1 MIPVFICV
9 AFSVFLLVDFK
20 KYFIIFIALAT
31 WLQQFVFL
39 STSYS
44 IFEFLSLFSAI
55 VFFFQRDFRK
65 DFPLKESFLFF
76 TFSLIV
82 TTYFAWLRNFL
93 LLGITFTTLLFNVY
107 IFWCVINSNLRKYL
121 NLFIKWSC
129 IFGCIIVGYA
139 LFETVT
145 TSNPFIEYI
154 NSSHAYLNDFL
165 ITEVR
170 FGIKRS
176 QSIFSMHTTNGAI
189 SLALFCLLLYL
200 KRQTNFFKSNKLIN
214 VLIVLL
220 LITVFLTG
228 ARSAMIGCVICCLM
242 FYEKKLLQFKYVLLL
257 LVAGCI
263 LIGSLHEYIQEVLDS
278 IFDTEKVSGSNTDMR
293 SIQFE
298 IAYLFLAQSFWFG
311 HGLSY
316 TWLYVKIFYDELL
329 GAESLWIPVMID
341 QGFIGIMAYAF
352 FFICCIVYSIKK
364 KALCISFFVLG
375 FLVYNSMSSLPGF
388 QITYILIYIMTMI
401 ELKQLYPISKT

>member
-1 MIPVFICV
+1 M
-9 AFSVFLLVDFK
+9 
-20 KYFIIFIALAT
+20 
-31 WLQQFVFL
+31 
-39 STSYS
+39 
-44 IFEFLSLFSAI
+44 
-55 VFFFQRDFRK
+55 
-65 DFPLKESFLFF
+65 
-76 TFSLIV
+76 
-82 TTYFAWLRNFL
+82 
-93 LLGITFTTLLFNVY
+93 
-107 IFWCVINSNLRKYL
+107 
-121 NLFIKWSC
+121 
-129 IFGCIIVGYA
+129 
-139 LFETVT
+139 
-145 TSNPFIEYI
+145 

-189 SLALFCLLLYL
+189 SLVLFCLLLYL
-200 KRQTNFFKSNKLIN
+200 KRQTNFFNGNKLIN

-341 QGFIGIMAYAF
+341 QGFVGIMAYAF
-352 FFICCIVYSIKK
+352 FFICCILYSIKK
-364 KALCISFFVLG
+364 KVFSISFFVLG

-388 QITYILIYIMTMI
+388 QITYILIYIIVMI
-401 ELKQLYPISKT
+401 ELKQLYPIKT

>member
-1 MIPVFICV
+1 MIPIIICV

-107 IFWCVINSNLRKYL
+107 IFWCVINSDLRKYL

-145 TSNPFIEYI
+145 ASNPFIEYM

-189 SLALFCLLLYL
+189 SLVLFCLLLYL
-200 KRQTNFFKSNKLIN
+200 KRQTNFFNGNKLIE
-214 VLIVLL
+214 
-220 LITVFLTG
+220 F
-228 ARSAMIGCVICCLM
+228 M
-242 FYEKKLLQFKYVLLL
+242 
-257 LVAGCI
+257 
-263 LIGSLHEYIQEVLDS
+263 
-278 IFDTEKVSGSNTDMR
+278 
-293 SIQFE
+293 
-298 IAYLFLAQSFWFG
+298 
-311 HGLSY
+311 
-316 TWLYVKIFYDELL
+316 
-329 GAESLWIPVMID
+329 
-341 QGFIGIMAYAF
+341 
-352 FFICCIVYSIKK
+352 
-364 KALCISFFVLG
+364 
-375 FLVYNSMSSLPGF
+375 
-388 QITYILIYIMTMI
+388 
-401 ELKQLYPISKT
+401 

>member
-1 MIPVFICV
+1 M
-9 AFSVFLLVDFK
+9 
-20 KYFIIFIALAT
+20 
-31 WLQQFVFL
+31 
-39 STSYS
+39 
-44 IFEFLSLFSAI
+44 
-55 VFFFQRDFRK
+55 
-65 DFPLKESFLFF
+65 FF

-107 IFWCVINSNLRKYL
+107 IFWCVINSDLRKYL

-145 TSNPFIEYI
+145 ASNPFIEYM

-189 SLALFCLLLYL
+189 SLVLFCLLLYL
-200 KRQTNFFKSNKLIN
+200 KRQTNFFNGNKLIN

-242 FYEKKLLQFKYVLLL
+242 FYEKKLLQFKYVLFKFRKLIDNLL
-257 LVAGCI
+257 L
-263 LIGSLHEYIQEVLDS
+263 
-278 IFDTEKVSGSNTDMR
+278 
-293 SIQFE
+293 
-298 IAYLFLAQSFWFG
+298 
-311 HGLSY
+311 
-316 TWLYVKIFYDELL
+316 
-329 GAESLWIPVMID
+329 
-341 QGFIGIMAYAF
+341 GI
-352 FFICCIVYSIKK
+352 
-364 KALCISFFVLG
+364 
-375 FLVYNSMSSLPGF
+375 
-388 QITYILIYIMTMI
+388 
-401 ELKQLYPISKT
+401 